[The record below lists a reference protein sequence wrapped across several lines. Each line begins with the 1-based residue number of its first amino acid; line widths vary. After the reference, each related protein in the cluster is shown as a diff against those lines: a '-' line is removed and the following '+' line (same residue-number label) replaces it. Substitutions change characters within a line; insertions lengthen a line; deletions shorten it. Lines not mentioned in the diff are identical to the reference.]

1 MPKTTLSATEAARR
15 LSVGLNF
22 LYDLIRAGKLEADKK
37 GKRWAIST
45 RAVDLRLARL
55 SKNLTKENA
64 NASRCPEILPKQML
78 AGHSEVGGGGWVRPS
93 PANKKPNLQ
102 RSEEPV

>member
-1 MPKTTLSATEAARR
+1 MPKTTLSATEGARR

-55 SKNLTKENA
+55 SK
-64 NASRCPEILPKQML
+64 I
-78 AGHSEVGGGGWVRPS
+78 
-93 PANKKPNLQ
+93 
-102 RSEEPV
+102 

>member
-1 MPKTTLSATEAARR
+1 MPKATLSATEAARR

-64 NASRCPEILPKQML
+64 NASRCPEILPK
-78 AGHSEVGGGGWVRPS
+78 H
-93 PANKKPNLQ
+93 
-102 RSEEPV
+102 